1 MNNFSQFIRHI
12 WLINTR
18 IVVYTCK
25 KLICMAKGDKLK
37 PSFNMKMVY
46 EYMEDIK
53 EGKRLKPMPMGAYEY
68 SCCVK
73 YLKKIKSL
81 LKTSREDF
89 HSLVLEFGE
98 KDKHSIVITPLEDCL
113 EKVAEEVGFKLTSEE
128 IGSEKYVYTF
138 QSTFA

>member
-12 WLINTR
+12 WLINTC

-25 KLICMAKGDKLK
+25 KLICMAKGEKLK

-53 EGKRLKPMPMGAYEY
+53 DGKRLKPMPMGAYEY

-73 YLKKIKSL
+73 YLKKIKSI
-81 LKTSREDF
+81 LKSSREDF

-98 KDKHSIVITPLEDCL
+98 KDKSSENFSREDVDIMSEIIVNRIKRCIVK
-113 EKVAEEVGFKLTSEE
+113 EKAV
-128 IGSEKYVYTF
+128 
-138 QSTFA
+138 